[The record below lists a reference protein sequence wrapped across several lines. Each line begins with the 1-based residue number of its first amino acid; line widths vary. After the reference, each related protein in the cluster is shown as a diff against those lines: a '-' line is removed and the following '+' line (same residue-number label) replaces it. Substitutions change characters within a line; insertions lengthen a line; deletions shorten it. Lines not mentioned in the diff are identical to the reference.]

1 MKSQTE
7 MHRSHDSSE
16 DKALND
22 FISSLTSNTLQK
34 VEEKLG
40 YGFVKLKVAEAER
53 RQAYHDIRSV
63 EDVIRELVRNS
74 RDAGANNVLV
84 GFQKEKGRFRRITV
98 LDDGCG
104 VPEEMQSL
112 IFEPRVTSRC
122 ESYEEDRFG
131 VHGRGMALFSIRS
144 RVEEIKLVTSVP
156 GSGTSIDVKID
167 TSKLP
172 EKSDQASMPQ
182 LCREGDTC
190 EIGSGTHNVNRLLLE
205 VSIDFRDKNFYVGS
219 FAEIASTLYS
229 MREESPGGSST
240 GVWTDLYCISD
251 AKSLSEF
258 CTEELGLAVSERN
271 AYRVLNGEIPPLESV
286 LDKALSVARIVNDQD
301 LKTRTRRLEIDK
313 DDIDSGIEKNRL
325 RMLKS
330 GELEEIGEGVK
341 AAAGRV
347 IEKYYLRV
355 NGSPK
360 IRKGRGKIVISL
372 YVSEEDE

>member
-7 MHRSHDSSE
+7 MHRSHDSTE
-16 DKALND
+16 DKSLSD
-22 FISSLTSNTLQK
+22 FIASLTSNSLQK

-74 RDAGANNVLV
+74 RDAGAHNVLV
-84 GFQKEKGRFRRITV
+84 GFQKEKGRYRRITV

-104 VPEEMQSL
+104 VPGEMHSL

-131 VHGRGMALFSIRS
+131 VHGRGMALFSIKS
-144 RVEEIKLVTSVP
+144 RVEDIKLIASVS
-156 GSGTSIDVKID
+156 GSGTSVDVKID
-167 TSKLP
+167 TAKLP
-172 EKSDQASMPQ
+172 EKSDQASIPQ
-182 LCREGDTC
+182 LYREGDDYQ
-190 EIGSGTHNVNRLLLE
+190 IGSGTHNVNRLLLE
-205 VSIDFRDKNFYVGS
+205 ISIDLKGKNFYVGS
-219 FAEIASTLYS
+219 FAEVASTLYG
-229 MREESPGGSST
+229 MRKKNTAGS
-240 GVWTDLYCISD
+240 GVSIWKDIYGIRD

-258 CTEELGLAVSERN
+258 CTKELGLAVSERN
-271 AYRVLNGEIPPLESV
+271 AYRILNGEIPPLDSV
-286 LDKALSVARIVNDQD
+286 FDKALSAVLEVEDPGPA
-301 LKTRTRRLEIDK
+301 LKHGLEIDK
-313 DDIDSGIEKNRL
+313 VDIEAGLDKNRL
-325 RMLKS
+325 KMLKKN
-330 GELEEIGEGVK
+330 ELEEIGEEVK
-341 AAAGRV
+341 TITGRV

-355 NGSPK
+355 NGNPK